1 MKSND
6 MKVLCDD
13 NGNKY
18 RFSAEK
24 FKLALSNKKEKDKNN
39 GIKTYSATL
48 KRAIADRSGL
58 SEEAVKKWE
67 MGHNGPSNIDQV
79 RIAADVLDIPYTALI
94 DQVKKTGEINTVGE
108 RNKQL
113 IDTIFRESLAI
124 LIQKAKYKPDGEDG
138 KERNAQYRRNQKNT
152 AERLRNL
159 TGVVD
164 GYALSTSP
172 NVRNML
178 KRLIIEMQ
186 ALVDDRPLDYWDSIT
201 EDIGNFDIGVLF
213 SYFGCDREDILKD
226 GEITARA
233 YVIDETDFAEELGLE
248 DIRYPDDAFDET
260 DDPYKLGEY
269 GYQGEF
275 DITPDMVYEYCL
287 TNYLKEVFK
296 YYFPAELE
304 GTI

>member
-152 AERLRNL
+152 SEGKVLATVSERPRSFCTKLDAAPTR
-159 TGVVD
+159 
-164 GYALSTSP
+164 STKP
-172 NVRNML
+172 IVKKQN
-178 KRLIIEMQ
+178 
-186 ALVDDRPLDYWDSIT
+186 IT
-201 EDIGNFDIGVLF
+201 EMTASCFDFII
-213 SYFGCDREDILKD
+213 Y
-226 GEITARA
+226 
-233 YVIDETDFAEELGLE
+233 
-248 DIRYPDDAFDET
+248 
-260 DDPYKLGEY
+260 
-269 GYQGEF
+269 
-275 DITPDMVYEYCL
+275 
-287 TNYLKEVFK
+287 
-296 YYFPAELE
+296 
-304 GTI
+304 